1 MRSVETIG
9 KSVEDAIQQA
19 LQQLGVSREQVEVE
33 VLHPGTPGIFGVG
46 GEPARVRVTVKETAQ
61 DSPAEFVKTFVTDL
75 IQAAGWDLTVSEV
88 REQEGEIYLNLE
100 GSDTGLIIGRQ
111 GTRLAALQLIVQ
123 AALARRWQQP
133 LRVTV
138 DASHYRERRQASL
151 VQLAINAA
159 DKARSQ
165 KRPIR
170 LRNLSSA
177 ERRVIHMTLQSD
189 PTVFTFSEGEGADRV
204 VVVAP
209 VELRQRL
216 LRQTRLPRSRPPRS
230 EPAPPEN
237 PDTAQGVNPSP

>member
-61 DSPAEFVKTFVTDL
+61 DSPAEFVKTFVTDI

-123 AALARRWQQP
+123 AALARHWQQP

-165 KRPIR
+165 KPHSVAQP
-170 LRNLSSA
+170 LV
-177 ERRVIHMTLQSD
+177 RRTTGYPHDL
-189 PTVFTFSEGEGADRV
+189 AK
-204 VVVAP
+204 
-209 VELRQRL
+209 
-216 LRQTRLPRSRPPRS
+216 
-230 EPAPPEN
+230 
-237 PDTAQGVNPSP
+237 

>member
-1 MRSVETIG
+1 MRSVEVIG

-33 VLHPGTPGIFGVG
+33 ILSQGTPGIFGVG
-46 GEPARVRVTVKETAQ
+46 GEPARVRVTVKETTEN
-61 DSPAEFVKTFVTDL
+61 SPTAFLKGFVADI
-75 IQAAGWDLTVSEV
+75 IQAAGWDLTVDEV

-100 GSDTGLIIGRQ
+100 GSDAGLIIGK
-111 GTRLAALQLIVQ
+111 GGARLNALQLIVQ

-133 LRVTV
+133 LRVTLDV
-138 DASHYRERRQASL
+138 SRYRERQQAKL
-151 VQLAINAA
+151 VQLALNAA

-165 KRPIR
+165 KRPVR
-170 LRNLSSA
+170 LRNLSPA

-216 LRQTRLPRSRPPRS
+216 LRQTRSQRPSARSPRPPS
-230 EPAPPEN
+230 QEST
-237 PDTAQGVNPSP
+237 DTAQGANSSP